1 MHRIYKMRFL
11 VLFLLCCN
19 FSQAQ
24 KLSRIE
30 LLDAISND
38 ICSEIATKNIKVIN
52 ENVLGVQMIKSLMN
66 YKEDVVFYFGQDYF
80 INEKVMETLGEE
92 IGTHLGIKCPEIFL
106 DIIDVEEAADIFNYI
121 TVKGKLSKIQNNE
134 FMTFTIKETTGKT
147 HEFMLLSSFETAYL
161 LTDNI
166 LKANDE
172 IEVSYYVSEIYNAKI
187 GRYINYNIVTY
198 IEKK

>member
-1 MHRIYKMRFL
+1 MRFL

-38 ICSEIATKNIKVIN
+38 ICSEITTKNIKVVN

-66 YKEDVVFYFGQDYF
+66 YKEDVVFYFGKDYF
-80 INEKVMETLGEE
+80 INEKVMVTLGEE

-106 DIIDVEEAADIFNYI
+106 DIIDSQDPTEAFNYLA
-121 TVKGKLSKIQNNE
+121 VNGKLSKVQKNE
-134 FMTFTIKETTGKT
+134 FLTFTIKEPSGKT
-147 HEFMLLSSFETAYL
+147 YEFLLLSSFETSYL

-166 LKANDE
+166 LKINDE

-187 GRYINYNIVTY
+187 GRYVNYNIVTY

>member
-1 MHRIYKMRFL
+1 MRFL

-38 ICSEIATKNIKVIN
+38 ICSEITTKNIKVIN
-52 ENVLGVQMIKSLMN
+52 ESILGVQMIKSLMN
-66 YKEDVVFYFGQDYF
+66 YKEDVVFYFGKDYF
-80 INEKVMETLGEE
+80 INEKVMQTLGEE

-106 DIIDVEEAADIFNYI
+106 DIIDFEETTEAFNYLA
-121 TVKGKLSKIQNNE
+121 VNGKLSKVQKNE
-134 FMTFTIKETTGKT
+134 FLTFTIKEPSGKT
-147 HEFMLLSSFETAYL
+147 HEFLLLSSFETSYL

-166 LKANDE
+166 LKINDE

-187 GRYINYNIVTY
+187 GRYVNYNIVTY

>member
-1 MHRIYKMRFL
+1 MRFL

-106 DIIDVEEAADIFNYI
+106 DIIDVEEAADIFNYM

-134 FMTFTIKETTGKT
+134 FITFTIKETTGKT
-147 HEFMLLSSFETAYL
+147 YEFMLLSSFETAYL

>member
-1 MHRIYKMRFL
+1 MRFL

-24 KLSRIE
+24 KISKIE

-38 ICSEIATKNIKVIN
+38 ICSEITTKNIKVIN
-52 ENVLGVQMIKSLMN
+52 ESILGVQMIKSLMN
-66 YKEDVVFYFGQDYF
+66 YKEDVVFYFGKDYF
-80 INEKVMETLGEE
+80 INEKVMVTLGEE

-106 DIIDVEEAADIFNYI
+106 DIIDFDETTVDISYLA
-121 TVKGKLSKIQNNE
+121 VKGKLSKIHNNE
-134 FMTFTIKETTGKT
+134 FMTFTIKEPSGKT
-147 HEFMLLSSFETAYL
+147 HEFLLLSSFETSYL
-161 LTDNI
+161 LTDSI
-166 LKANDE
+166 LKINDE

-187 GRYINYNIVTY
+187 GRYVNYNIVTY